1 MSDLIGQKFV
11 KNAKKKIECDI
22 LSNFQTMCASVS
34 FLMLDNCQMAH
45 YWEEVASAQLSVFI
59 SVFCKEKLMTSAL
72 LQIRVEAFPLW
83 LHLCSSPPQFGKFG
97 KGHLDETTLLL
108 RSCRNVRIHTVKVS
122 ENFWDYFYYL
132 LQWCRSRVPS
142 FPSVIGANEGK
153 SGQTSHHHDVS
164 AKDTFCSHKNG
175 LCIVP
180 YLLL

>member
-1 MSDLIGQKFV
+1 MRECLILDVRQLPNGP
-11 KNAKKKIECDI
+11 
-22 LSNFQTMCASVS
+22 LLRRSGVS
-34 FLMLDNCQMAH
+34 AIVGVHLG
-45 YWEEVASAQLSVFI
+45 
-59 SVFCKEKLMTSAL
+59 FCKEKLMTSAL

-108 RSCRNVRIHTVKVS
+108 RSCRNVHIHTVKVS

-153 SGQTSHHHDVS
+153 SGQTSHHPDIS

-175 LCIVP
+175 LCIIP
-180 YLLL
+180 YNLLL